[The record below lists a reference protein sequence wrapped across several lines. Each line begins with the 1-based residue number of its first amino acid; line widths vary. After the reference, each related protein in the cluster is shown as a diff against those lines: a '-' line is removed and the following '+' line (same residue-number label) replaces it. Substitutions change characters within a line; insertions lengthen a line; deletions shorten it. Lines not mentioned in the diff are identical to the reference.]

1 MAHYSFRRDLKDSEI
16 GVKAASDY
24 FAKKYNATIRELP
37 KAEQGRG
44 DFEVTPTKY
53 TGMGNVEEQPSIFV
67 EVKFDLM
74 AAKTSNLCFEVSNG
88 KKATGIMSTEADK
101 VVYVVPQGEGF
112 KLFIFGRADLLNY
125 LANPVNVGKFRLVR
139 GGDGHRFSMVI
150 IPIETVEKDKVAE
163 EVVCQTIITNAE
175 NVKQ

>member
-1 MAHYSFRRDLKDSEI
+1 MAYSSFRKDLEESKK
-16 GVKAASDY
+16 GVSVAAQY
-24 FAKKYNATIRELP
+24 FSTKYDAPCTELP
-37 KAEQGRG
+37 KAEQHKG
-44 DFEVTPTKY
+44 DFF
-53 TGMGNVEEQPSIFV
+53 VERDNDSGGGIYV

-101 VVYVVPQGEGF
+101 VVYVVPQADGF

-150 IPIETVEKDKVAE
+150 IPIATVEQDKVAE
-163 EVVCQTIITNAE
+163 EVVCPIIITNAP
-175 NVKQ
+175 NA